1 MGNKM
6 GPYKDKS
13 TYEKQE
19 KGVLMTNPGTGAKK
33 RKKVAAAPTR
43 TKGVVTKK
51 TEVKG
56 TKTLTKAPAKKTYT
70 KKTVAK
76 VDKLTDK
83 RNKLAKKAGKAAA
96 SGKAGS
102 TAKTNRLTN
111 RAVRKNKRMA
121 RVIKRNK

>member
-1 MGNKM
+1 MANKM

-51 TEVKG
+51 TEIKG
-56 TKTLTKAPAKKTYT
+56 TKTLTKAPAKKTLT
-70 KKTVAK
+70 SKTEAKARKIRKRQVVAEAK
-76 VDKLTDK
+76 GRAAAKSGNQLKAK
-83 RNKLAKKAGKAAA
+83 RLKARAERKKAR
-96 SGKAGS
+96 
-102 TAKTNRLTN
+102 T
-111 RAVRKNKRMA
+111 A